1 MQSPRLL
8 LSIILAATLA
18 SVALAQVPS
27 GPGDW
32 PQWRGAGRDG
42 HSTDTN
48 LLKEW
53 PEGGP
58 TVLWQVDTVGVG
70 YSSLAIKDGRIF
82 TQGDLNGVEH
92 IICLDAKAGKTLW
105 AVQPEPVKAQLAA
118 QLTDEMQMLDANSDG
133 KIDEIEALN
142 RFGFNFN
149 KFDQP
154 GDGDVREVAAA
165 RTKRLFAALDAD
177 TDGRLTADEGGRA
190 FYEEMERID
199 RADEEID
206 AAKLA
211 QERATAWIASYDK
224 DGDKF
229 ISREE
234 AKSTIADR
242 YLRRMDVRDKQTNKG
257 DERLTADE
265 IAAYLTEREAGK
277 DGVVTIAEMQAYYAG
292 RYPGGD
298 GFLTIEELK
307 GNYGGYRNGQGDGPR
322 GTPTVDGDRVYA
334 EGGNGDVTCL
344 EAATGKTIWHVNLA
358 SDFGGG
364 RPGWGYSESPLV
376 EDNMLIVTPGG
387 KAGTLLA
394 LDKYTGEKLWQSEG
408 VSEGA
413 HYSSPIAADILG
425 TRTIVQFARNSVF
438 GVAAD
443 DGKFLWNYSGA
454 NNGTAN
460 CATPIVAD
468 NHVFAASAYGT
479 GGGLAKVSAEG
490 EAQKADE
497 VYFEKKMAN
506 HHGGVVK
513 VGDYLYGFGSSLLC
527 MNFKT
532 GAVAWADRSV
542 GKGSLCYAD
551 GMLYLLSERYEV
563 ALAEATPD
571 EYREHGRFKIESHG
585 RPSWAHP
592 VVAGGVFYIRN
603 QHSLTAY
610 DVSR

>member
-1 MQSPRLL
+1 M
-8 LSIILAATLA
+8 A
-18 SVALAQVPS
+18 
-27 GPGDW
+27 
-32 PQWRGAGRDG
+32 
-42 HSTDTN
+42 
-48 LLKEW
+48 KE
-53 PEGGP
+53 
-58 TVLWQVDTVGVG
+58 
-70 YSSLAIKDGRIF
+70 R
-82 TQGDLNGVEH
+82 
-92 IICLDAKAGKTLW
+92 
-105 AVQPEPVKAQLAA
+105 
-118 QLTDEMQMLDANSDG
+118 
-133 KIDEIEALN
+133 
-142 RFGFNFN
+142 
-149 KFDQP
+149 
-154 GDGDVREVAAA
+154 AAA
-165 RTKRLFAALDAD
+165 
-177 TDGRLTADEGGRA
+177 
-190 FYEEMERID
+190 
-199 RADEEID
+199 
-206 AAKLA
+206 
-211 QERATAWIASYDK
+211 WIVGYDK
-224 DGDKF
+224 DGDKV

-234 AKSTIADR
+234 SRNTIADR
-242 YLRRMDVRDKQTNKG
+242 YFGRIDVRDKQTNKG
-257 DERLTADE
+257 DDRLTEAE
-265 IAAYLTEREAGK
+265 IAAYFAEREAGK
-277 DGVVTIAEMQAYYAG
+277 DGVITIAEMQAYYAG

-408 VSEGA
+408 VNEGA

-443 DGKFLWNYSGA
+443 GGKFLWNYSGA

-460 CATPIVAD
+460 CTTPIVAD
-468 NHVFAASAYGT
+468 NMVFAASAYGT
-479 GGGLAKVSAEG
+479 GGGLAKVSKDG
-490 EAQKADE
+490 DGQKADE

-506 HHGGVVK
+506 HHGGIVK
-513 VGDYLYGFGSSLLC
+513 VGDYIYGFGSSLLC

-532 GAVAWADRSV
+532 GEIAWADRSV

-603 QHSLTAY
+603 QESLTAY
-610 DVSR
+610 DVRK